1 MTQDKRKVTSVLN
14 KLQDLDEPRLM
25 VFDNHD
31 DPSSFHLPDFM
42 PPGQHSRILITSRRT
57 VTTVLTEPDYDI
69 ELPGL
74 PKDDACDLLIRQSR
88 VGDAASRE
96 DVYTIIDRLG

>member
-1 MTQDKRKVTSVLN
+1 
-14 KLQDLDEPRLM
+14 M

-42 PPGQHSRILITSRRT
+42 PPGQHSRIFITSRRAD
-57 VTTVLTEPDYDI
+57 TTVLTEPGHDI

-88 VGDAASRE
+88 AGDAASRE
-96 DVYTIIDRLG
+96 DAYTIYLSCASDHTSWFIYSNSKDRHVTIYG